1 MVNLS
6 TILLSAGKHGTG
18 KGHQQWIES
27 LRVYCK
33 AGRGGNGLP
42 TVGGV
47 GKNCKLKI
55 PDTQSYHQ
63 TNP

>member
-47 GKNCKLKI
+47 GKKKI
-55 PDTQSYHQ
+55 V
-63 TNP
+63 N

>member
-1 MVNLS
+1 
-6 TILLSAGKHGTG
+6 
-18 KGHQQWIES
+18 
-27 LRVYCK
+27 VYCK